1 LRLVDVRGLGRRA
14 LRVLAP
20 GSGSIIGVATDHDVI
35 ALTFDDGPHPDVTP
49 RVLDLLSRHRVRAT
63 FFMVGRAAAA
73 HPDLVDAV
81 AQAGHAIGN
90 HSWDHRSLVDD
101 SPPGWWAADRWRRS
115 QILEGERALRGHG
128 THLFRPPHGHQDWAT
143 RVDAMVTRSRL
154 IGWTIGAGDW
164 LDDPAE
170 LMALRVLHVA
180 KPGHIL
186 LFHDG
191 LADHQ
196 RPISFDRTRSLEA
209 LELVL
214 DGLHHLRFVTV
225 PELLALGE
233 PKYRYSYP
241 VPLRTDGPVGRSEVG
256 LPLGA
261 QLVDE

>member
-1 LRLVDVRGLGRRA
+1 VDVRGLGRRA

-20 GSGSIIGVATDHDVI
+20 GSGSIIGVSTDQAAI
-35 ALTFDDGPHPDVTP
+35 ALTFDDGPDPEVTP
-49 RVLDLLSRHRVRAT
+49 GVLDVLERHGVRAT
-63 FFMVGRAAAA
+63 FFMVGREAVA
-73 HPDLVDAV
+73 HPELVEAVVHGGHAV
-81 AQAGHAIGN
+81 AN
-90 HSWDHRSLVDD
+90 HSWDHRSLVVDAP
-101 SPPGWWAADRWRRS
+101 SGWWGAGRWRRA
-115 QILEGERALRGHG
+115 QIYEGERALGGHG
-128 THLFRPPHGHQDWAT
+128 TRLFRPPHGHQDWAT
-143 RVDAMVTRSRL
+143 RADAMLTRSRV
-154 IGWTIGAGDW
+154 IGWTVGAGDW

-170 LMALRVLHVA
+170 LMAWRVLHVA

-191 LADHQ
+191 LVDHQ
-196 RPISFDRTRSLEA
+196 RPVSFDRARSLEA

-214 DGLHHLRFVTV
+214 DGLRDMRFVTV

-241 VPLRTDGPVGRSEVG
+241 VPLRADGPVGRSEVG